1 MDKICNF
8 DIVIN
13 TCLAEINP
21 ASVMPD
27 FDKNGFLLSVI
38 NGFEDGAWR
47 KKVFR
52 QFVLDN
58 IAQTGLSAED
68 RDNLYCESPYTTL
81 TESVKNLRLVDT
93 DNGQGSE
100 IAEIVLY
107 GIMRYYYGALPVVP
121 KIFYKQNTNDN
132 AKGADSVH
140 IVLDDKGDFTLWLG
154 EAKFY
159 SNIANERMYEN
170 SIITSISDLQY
181 VIPNP
186 DTRKF
191 VQTILRRETSV
202 DEIRKRLHIPI
213 LLLHEC
219 DKTQKATE
227 LSETYLGEIKR
238 YHLDR
243 AINYFNIQ
251 NGKQKKQNVHG
262 YDNIQFHLILFPVP
276 NKNEI
281 VNWFVERAKQIKED
295 A

>member
-1 MDKICNF
+1 M
-8 DIVIN
+8 
-13 TCLAEINP
+13 
-21 ASVMPD
+21 
-27 FDKNGFLLSVI
+27 
-38 NGFEDGAWR
+38 
-47 KKVFR
+47 
-52 QFVLDN
+52 
-58 IAQTGLSAED
+58 
-68 RDNLYCESPYTTL
+68 
-81 TESVKNLRLVDT
+81 
-93 DNGQGSE
+93 
-100 IAEIVLY
+100 
-107 GIMRYYYGALPVVP
+107 
-121 KIFYKQNTNDN
+121 
-132 AKGADSVH
+132 
-140 IVLDDKGDFTLWLG
+140 
-154 EAKFY
+154 
-159 SNIANERMYEN
+159 
-170 SIITSISDLQY
+170 QY
-181 VIPNP
+181 VIPDP

-202 DEIRKRLHIPI
+202 DEIRKRLHVPI

-227 LSETYLGEIKR
+227 LSETYLEEIKR